1 MTRTF
6 ESAART
12 ERTVGDLGSDPFG
25 GRPAQQPSGYVT
37 PSGQPDFPA
46 LQNSPEFRKLRQR
59 LRRFVF
65 PMSIIFI
72 AWYMTFVLL
81 AAYEH
86 DFMSRK
92 VIGEVNI
99 GMVFGLAQFVSTVL
113 ITLLY
118 VRYARKKLDPAV
130 DEVRELAGAPKQ

>member
-25 GRPAQQPSGYVT
+25 GQPAQLSGYLT
-37 PSGQPDFPA
+37 PSGQPDFAA
-46 LQNSPEFRKLRQR
+46 LQNSEEFHRLRQR

-81 AAYEH
+81 AAYAH
-86 DFMSRK
+86 DFMSEK

-99 GMVFGLAQFVSTVL
+99 GMIFGLLQFVSTVL
-113 ITLLY
+113 ITMWY
-118 VRYARKKLDPAV
+118 VRYARKRLDPAV
-130 DEVRELAGAPKQ
+130 DEVRDLAGAPKQ